1 MVIGVII
8 AVLTREG
15 GLLRGDNSTSCQMSE
30 GQSPTT
36 TEEKKKQNHL
46 SALVVHYSRNSD
58 PTKFN

>member
-30 GQSPTT
+30 GQSPAT
-36 TEEKKKQNHL
+36 TEEKKKNHL

-58 PTKFN
+58 PTEFN

>member
-36 TEEKKKQNHL
+36 TEEKKKAKPL
-46 SALVVHYSRNSD
+46 ICTCSSL
-58 PTKFN
+58 F